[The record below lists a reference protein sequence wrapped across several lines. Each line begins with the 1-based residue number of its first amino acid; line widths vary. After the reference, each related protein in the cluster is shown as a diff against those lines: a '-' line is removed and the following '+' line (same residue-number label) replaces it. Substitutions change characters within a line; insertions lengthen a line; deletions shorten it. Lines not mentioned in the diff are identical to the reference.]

1 MTHRATLKGHTH
13 VSPAAFAAAL
23 LVAISALL
31 APPQARAQ
39 QVAVIVN
46 GEPIT
51 TYDIDQR
58 SRLVT
63 LTTHKTLPRQETIED
78 LINDKIKVQAGK
90 RYKLE
95 MTDQDIDSSY
105 ANMAQ
110 RMRMKPEQLTQQLQS
125 QGVAAYTLKD
135 RIRAEM
141 VWQQL
146 VRGKYQASLQVNDK
160 QIENVLQSK
169 NEEKDATG
177 VEYTLRPILFVV
189 ARGSSSDAVAA
200 KMKEAEALRAQ
211 FDSCGAGIP
220 LARRMRDVAV
230 RDQII
235 KTSGDLAPALRE
247 ILDKVQVGKLT
258 DPEVT
263 PQGIQVFAL
272 CNRRATKVNSAAK
285 QEAQN
290 EIFGEK
296 FKAQSSRFL
305 AELRKQAM
313 IEYKDGA
320 NAKTA
325 RDNPR

>member
-1 MTHRATLKGHTH
+1 MTYLTTTKQRTYI
-13 VSPAAFAAAL
+13 SSAAFAVSAAVAVAAL
-23 LVAISALL
+23 LSA
-31 APPQARAQ
+31 PQARAQ

-63 LTTHKTLPRQETIED
+63 LTTHKTLPRQETIDD
-78 LINDKIKVQAGK
+78 LINDKIKIGAGK

-95 MTDQDIDSSY
+95 MSDQDVDTSY
-105 ANMAQ
+105 AGMAQ
-110 RMRMKPEQLTQQLQS
+110 RMRLKPEQLTQQLQS

-135 RIRAEM
+135 RIRAEL

-146 VRGKYQASLQVNDK
+146 VRGKFQASLQVNDK
-160 QIENVLQSK
+160 QIENVLESK
-169 NEEKDATG
+169 NEEKEATG

-189 ARGSSSDAVAA
+189 ARGSSNEIVAA
-200 KMKEAEALRAQ
+200 KMKDAEALRAK
-211 FDSCGAGIP
+211 FADCGSGIP
-220 LARRMRDVAV
+220 LARRLRDVAV

-263 PQGIQVFAL
+263 PQGVQVFAL

-285 QEAQN
+285 QQAQN
-290 EIFGEK
+290 EIFGEN
-296 FKAQSSRFL
+296 FKAQSSRYL